1 MAFYRKLTPWSSN
14 SPKLLFFYRYL
25 NDSLQIRRSIRRR
38 AKKGEMMRVKV
49 TAFVVV
55 AVASIA
61 LFAAMHRESRA
72 DAASGDCYAADQGPS
87 TPTICQ

>member
-1 MAFYRKLTPWSSN
+1 
-14 SPKLLFFYRYL
+14 
-25 NDSLQIRRSIRRR
+25 
-38 AKKGEMMRVKV
+38 MMRVKV

-55 AVASIA
+55 AAASIA